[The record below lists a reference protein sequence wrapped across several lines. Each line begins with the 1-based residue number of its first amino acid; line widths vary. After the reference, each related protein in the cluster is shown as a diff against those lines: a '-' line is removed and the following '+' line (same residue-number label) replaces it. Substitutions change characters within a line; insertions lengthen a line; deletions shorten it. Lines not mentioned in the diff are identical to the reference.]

1 MNQCPDCRIPLK
13 PEFAFCPE
21 CGRPAVS
28 ISEET
33 AGAVDEPVAPPS
45 APVPPPV
52 ARPSVE
58 RTTSL
63 PRLFRAIRL
72 SRGGA
77 GTTPYDIPESG
88 LVIGREA
95 GDIVIAEDPTLS
107 PRHLVLLPDG
117 DSVVAED
124 AGSLNGVYLRIRE
137 ARPLV
142 DGDFFVCGDSVF
154 RLARGA
160 AILDD
165 ERMRLFQAPA
175 EAPVAAT
182 VTRILEDGRDG
193 QVFSVRRSPFVF
205 GREDGDARFPTDR
218 FMSRRHAE
226 IRVTGRGVE
235 LEDLGSRNGT
245 YVRCDGMLRLGDG
258 DIVLIGRQLL
268 RIEAIAQ

>member
-1 MNQCPDCRIPLK
+1 MNHCPECRIPLN

-21 CGRPAVS
+21 CGRAVTTVP
-28 ISEET
+28 EET
-33 AGAVDEPVAPPS
+33 AGAVEEPS
-45 APVPPPV
+45 APSPAPLIE
-52 ARPSVE
+52 RP
-58 RTTSL
+58 RAAGTTSGS
-63 PRLFRAIRL
+63 PSFRAIRL
-72 SRGGA
+72 SRGGT
-77 GTTPYDIPESG
+77 GTTPYEIPDTG
-88 LVIGREA
+88 LVVGREA
-95 GDIVIAEDPTLS
+95 GDIVVPEDPTLS
-107 PRHLVLLPDG
+107 PRHLVLRPDG

-137 ARPLV
+137 ARPLH
-142 DGDFFVCGDSVF
+142 DGDLFVCGDSVF
-154 RLARGA
+154 RLARSA
-160 AILDD
+160 AILDG

-205 GREDGDARFPTDR
+205 GREEGDARFPNDR
-218 FMSRRHAE
+218 FMSRRHAG
-226 IRVTGRGVE
+226 IRVTGSGVA

-245 YVRCDGMLRLGDG
+245 YVRCDRGLRLGDG